1 MSWINI
7 NERRVPV
14 NDSRYNNRFNL
25 CLEYSQLYGH
35 TYGIDKEV
43 VVARYNRLDDTFY
56 EEDTGK
62 PINYRDIKSWYLSY
76 DDDDEIGMQIVHQ
89 ATFKFDKNL
98 SEIVVCYS
106 MFDYY
111 FVDVLSSDGEADDNS
126 PNRINYIKTK
136 SFLAAE
142 KVYYE
147 KLSDLNKKIE
157 EKKMSC

>member
-7 NERRVPV
+7 NEQRVPV
-14 NDSRYNNRFNL
+14 NDERYNNRFNL
-25 CLEYSQLYGH
+25 SLEYHQIYGH
-35 TYGIDKEV
+35 THLIDEET
-43 VVARYNRLDDTFY
+43 VVARYSRSDDTFY

-62 PINYRDIKSWYLSY
+62 PINYRDIKSWYRSY
-76 DDDDEIGMQIVHQ
+76 DNDEIGMQIVHQ

-147 KLSDLNKKIE
+147 KLSDLNKKMK

>member
-1 MSWINI
+1 MDISFSAD
-7 NERRVPV
+7 R
-14 NDSRYNNRFNL
+14 D
-25 CLEYSQLYGH
+25 
-35 TYGIDKEV
+35 V
-43 VVARYNRLDDTFY
+43 VIARYNRQDDTFY

-76 DDDDEIGMQIVHQ
+76 DDDEIGMQIVHQ
-89 ATFKFDKNL
+89 ATFKLDKSL

-111 FVDVLSSDGEADDNS
+111 FVDVWFHTGEAGDNS

-147 KLSDLNKKIE
+147 KLSDLNKKME
-157 EKKMSC
+157 ESKMSC

>member
-1 MSWINI
+1 MQQKSKLIKF
-7 NERRVPV
+7 RR
-14 NDSRYNNRFNL
+14 SYN
-25 CLEYSQLYGH
+25 
-35 TYGIDKEV
+35 
-43 VVARYNRLDDTFY
+43 
-56 EEDTGK
+56 
-62 PINYRDIKSWYLSY
+62 Y

-147 KLSDLNKKIE
+147 KLADLNKRTE
-157 EKKMSC
+157 ETKMSC

>member
-14 NDSRYNNRFNL
+14 NDGRYKNRFIL
-25 CLEYSQLYGH
+25 SLEYHQIYGY
-35 TYGIDKEV
+35 TYSADRDV
-43 VVARYNRLDDTFY
+43 VIARYNRQDDTFY
-56 EEDTGK
+56 EEETGK
-62 PINYRDIKSWYLSY
+62 PINYSDIKSWYCSFAA
-76 DDDDEIGMQIVHQ
+76 DEPGMKIVHQ

-111 FVDVLSSDGEADDNS
+111 FVDAYSSDGEADDNS

>member
-1 MSWINI
+1 
-7 NERRVPV
+7 
-14 NDSRYNNRFNL
+14 
-25 CLEYSQLYGH
+25 
-35 TYGIDKEV
+35 
-43 VVARYNRLDDTFY
+43 
-56 EEDTGK
+56 
-62 PINYRDIKSWYLSY
+62 
-76 DDDDEIGMQIVHQ
+76 MQIVHQ

-147 KLSDLNKKIE
+147 KLSDLNKKMEGE
-157 EKKMSC
+157 EDELLNLSAVADDEQLHEN

>member
-14 NDSRYNNRFNL
+14 NDGRYNNRFNL

-76 DDDDEIGMQIVHQ
+76 DDDNETGMQIVHQ

-111 FVDVLSSDGEADDNS
+111 FVDVWFHTREADDS
-126 PNRINYIKTK
+126 DPNRINYIRTK

-147 KLSDLNKKIE
+147 KLSELNKKME